1 MAKGRHVFVEQR
13 IKDMAAFAETSELN
27 TVEYNS
33 KKIGIITSGI
43 AYQYA
48 KEAAPDASFLKLGM
62 VYPLPEKKNSGI
74 CAECGAGLCR

>member
-1 MAKGRHVFVEQR
+1 
-13 IKDMAAFAETSELN
+13 MAAFAETSELN

-62 VYPLPEKKNSGI
+62 VYPLPEKKIREFAQNVSRFMS
-74 CAECGAGLCR
+74 LKN